1 MIADLLNLIVYIIMI
16 IIAVVL
22 YLEENGKFKYKS

>member
-1 MIADLLNLIVYIIMI
+1 MVVEGLKPSSVYIFQVIKKRIMI

-22 YLEENGKFKYKS
+22 